1 MAGIRGSVKTAS
13 NMRIIYM
20 GAGDIGLPSL
30 RWLIEEC
37 GHDIVGVFTQPD
49 KPVGRKQVLTP
60 PAVKTLA
67 EAAGVPVFQPEKLRG
82 NAEALVSLSDLEP
95 DLAVVMAYGQILP
108 QAVIDA
114 PKIACINL
122 HASLL
127 PRHRGAS
134 PIQAA
139 IREGDAET
147 GITVMHIVKALD
159 AGDMITKAAIPIDI
173 DDTGGSLHDKLAEL
187 GPGTLAEGL
196 PLFEAGSAP
205 REAQD
210 DTLVTYAPKLLREDG
225 EIDWSK
231 PATEIERLI
240 RAYDPWPGT
249 YSWLET
255 EKGRQKLKLYPTT
268 AADSDST
275 GSDQPSNPVGS
286 IASAGGERIEV
297 SCGENTRLI
306 LAENGALQ
314 LEGRKRL
321 SVPDFLHGHPIE
333 PGTKLG

>member
-1 MAGIRGSVKTAS
+1 
-13 NMRIIYM
+13 MRIIYL

-30 RWLIEEC
+30 QWLIEKS

-60 PAVKTLA
+60 PAIKTLA
-67 EAAGVPVFQPEKLRG
+67 SAAGVPVFQPEKLRG
-82 NAEALVSLSDLEP
+82 NDEALATLAELAP
-95 DLAVVMAYGQILP
+95 DLIVVMAYGQILT

-114 PKIACINL
+114 PQIACINL

-159 AGDMITKAAIPIDI
+159 AGDMISKAVIPIAD

-187 GPGTLAEGL
+187 GPGALAEVL
-196 PLFEAGSAP
+196 PLLEAGTAP

-210 DTLVTYAPKLLREDG
+210 DSLVTYAPKLLREDG
-225 EIDWSK
+225 EIDWTK
-231 PATEIERLI
+231 PATEIERLV
-240 RAYDPWPGT
+240 RAYHPWPGT
-249 YSWLET
+249 YTWLDS
-255 EKGRQKLKLYPTT
+255 EKGRQKLKLYPPVT
-268 AADSDST
+268 AMADGSHST
-275 GSDQPSNPVGS
+275 GSDRRSNPVGS
-286 IASAGGERIEV
+286 IASTDGGRIEV

-306 LAENGALQ
+306 LAETSALQ

-321 SVPDFLHGHPIE
+321 GVSDFLRGHPIE